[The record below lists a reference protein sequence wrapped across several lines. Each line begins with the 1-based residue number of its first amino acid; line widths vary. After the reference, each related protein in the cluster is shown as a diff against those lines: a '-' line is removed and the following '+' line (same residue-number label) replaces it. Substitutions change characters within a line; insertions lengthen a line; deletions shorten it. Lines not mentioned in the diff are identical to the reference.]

1 MTTQETKLATKEIT
15 MTTQTEKAGPEVSPT
30 SRQVVDELREL
41 FADAPEFARTALE
54 EVISDMAS
62 SGPDGA
68 PQNETAGRIG
78 LRQGQVSELTVFTPI
93 SPDGAARLRA
103 ALNLVG
109 SSGIVD
115 RVGTLHNLRFVFLE
129 NDTKMLFAT
138 AYDGDWDDY
147 INDFA
152 TKIPAYMDLLFS
164 AVPGWPGIHAP
175 SVKDFI
181 AKIQVQASRWYV
193 ACPDL
198 TVVETR
204 RLERV
209 GKAVDEFLD
218 KVGTQ

>member
-1 MTTQETKLATKEIT
+1 MTT
-15 MTTQTEKAGPEVSPT
+15 PT
-30 SRQVVDELREL
+30 SETGATVSGTSGQAVDELREL
-41 FADAPEFARTALE
+41 FADAPEMARTALE
-54 EVISDMAS
+54 EVISDLAS
-62 SGPDGA
+62 SGSDGLSA
-68 PQNETAGRIG
+68 PNDSAGRIG

-93 SPDGAARLRA
+93 TPEGATRLRA
-103 ALNLVG
+103 ALSIAGAGGV
-109 SSGIVD
+109 VD

-164 AVPGWPGIHAP
+164 AVPGWPGIHDA

-181 AKIQVQASRWYV
+181 ASIQVPAARWYV

-204 RLERV
+204 RLQRL

-218 KVGTQ
+218 KVGAE

>member
-1 MTTQETKLATKEIT
+1 
-15 MTTQTEKAGPEVSPT
+15 
-30 SRQVVDELREL
+30 
-41 FADAPEFARTALE
+41 
-54 EVISDMAS
+54 
-62 SGPDGA
+62 
-68 PQNETAGRIG
+68 
-78 LRQGQVSELTVFTPI
+78 
-93 SPDGAARLRA
+93 
-103 ALNLVG
+103 
-109 SSGIVD
+109 
-115 RVGTLHNLRFVFLE
+115 
-129 NDTKMLFAT
+129 MLFAT

-152 TKIPAYMDLLFS
+152 TKKSRPTWTCSFRPSPVARDF
-164 AVPGWPGIHAP
+164 HAP

>member
-1 MTTQETKLATKEIT
+1 MTTP
-15 MTTQTEKAGPEVSPT
+15 TEKAGPEVSPT
-30 SRQVVDELREL
+30 SRQAVDELREL

-54 EVISDMAS
+54 EVISDIAS
-62 SGPDGA
+62 SGPDGT
-68 PQNETAGRIG
+68 PQNESAGRIG
-78 LRQGQVSELTVFTPI
+78 LRQGQVSELTVYTPI
-93 SPDGAARLRA
+93 SPDGATRLRA
-103 ALNLVG
+103 ALNLAG
-109 SSGIVD
+109 SSGVVE
-115 RVGTLHNLRFVFLE
+115 RVGTLHDLRFVFLE

-164 AVPGWPGIHAP
+164 AVPGWPGIHDP

-181 AKIQVQASRWYV
+181 ANIQVQASRWYV

-198 TVVETR
+198 TAVETR

-218 KVGTQ
+218 KVGAE

>member
-1 MTTQETKLATKEIT
+1 MTMTAQTKESR
-15 MTTQTEKAGPEVSPT
+15 PDVSPT
-30 SRQVVDELREL
+30 SRQALDELRAL
-41 FADAPEFARTALE
+41 FADAPEMARTALE
-54 EVISDMAS
+54 EVIKDVAADRSDGRAAVQES
-62 SGPDGA
+62 
-68 PQNETAGRIG
+68 AGRIG
-78 LRQGQVSELTVFTPI
+78 LRQGKVSELTVYTPI
-93 SPDGAARLRA
+93 TPDGAVRLRA
-103 ALNLVG
+103 ALQLAGAGTVVN
-109 SSGIVD
+109 

-164 AVPGWPGIHAP
+164 AVPGWPGINSP

-181 AKIQVQASRWYV
+181 VSIQVPASRWYV
-193 ACPDL
+193 ASPDL

-204 RLERV
+204 RLERL

-218 KVGTQ
+218 KVGS

>member
-1 MTTQETKLATKEIT
+1 MS
-15 MTTQTEKAGPEVSPT
+15 TQTEQAGPAVSGS
-30 SRQVVDELREL
+30 SRQEVAELRKL
-41 FADAPEFARTALE
+41 FADAPDIAKTALE
-54 EVISDMAS
+54 DVLRDIAS
-62 SGPDGA
+62 SGPDGRG
-68 PQNETAGRIG
+68 PQNDTAGRIG
-78 LRQGQVSELTVFTPI
+78 LRQGQVSELTVYSPITPEA
-93 SPDGAARLRA
+93 AARLRA
-103 ALNLVG
+103 ALHLAG
-109 SSGIVD
+109 SSSVVD

-164 AVPGWPGIHAP
+164 AVPGWPGIHDP

-181 AKIQVQASRWYV
+181 ANIQVQASRWYV
-193 ACPDL
+193 ACPNL

-204 RLERV
+204 RLERM

-218 KVGTQ
+218 KVGTE